1 MKTTGGSIKHP
12 KRRGEWAEIC
22 FLKRAAEFGLEVSK
36 PWGDTASYDFIVE
49 KAQHTSRVQVKSTI
63 HRRKTAY
70 VCKIRNYGN
79 RCYAGNPFDFV
90 AAYLILEDMWYII
103 PARYI
108 VGKTSIEFF
117 PGRRRSKYD
126 SFREAWHFLLPP
138 ESSRKSSISIQAC
151 VEPEIG
157 FPLPIRHSQ
166 GQRLLAGI

>member
-1 MKTTGGSIKHP
+1 MKNTGEGIRHP

-49 KAQHTSRVQVKSTI
+49 KSQHTSRVQVKSTI
-63 HRRKTAY
+63 YRRETAH
-70 VCKIRNYGN
+70 VCKLRNHGN
-79 RCYAGNPFDFV
+79 RCYTDNSFDFV

-103 PARYI
+103 PARFI

-138 ESSRKSSISIQAC
+138 KPSRKSSISIQAC

-157 FPLPIRHSQ
+157 FPSPIQHSQ
-166 GQRLLAGI
+166 EQSLLAGI